1 MILMLAQVQEPLV
14 QRKGTD
20 LWGWETGPLSSRI
33 SKGRVGP
40 AQGTLVDGVRKVTQ
54 GERGQAGNVRPQRAC
69 ASQMSPGL
77 NWGQIVAIL
86 SGFAREAGNL
96 GF

>member
-1 MILMLAQVQEPLV
+1 MLAQVQEPLV

-40 AQGTLVDGVRKVTQ
+40 AQGTLVDG
-54 GERGQAGNVRPQRAC
+54 
-69 ASQMSPGL
+69 SQEGYT
-77 NWGQIVAIL
+77 G
-86 SGFAREAGNL
+86 
-96 GF
+96 

>member
-1 MILMLAQVQEPLV
+1 MLAQVQEPLV

-20 LWGWETGPLSSRI
+20 LWGWETGPLSSCI
-33 SKGRVGP
+33 SKGRMRS
-40 AQGTLVDGVRKVTQ
+40 AQGTLVGGVRKVTQ
-54 GERGQAGNVRPQRAC
+54 GERGQAGNVTPQRAC

-96 GF
+96 RF